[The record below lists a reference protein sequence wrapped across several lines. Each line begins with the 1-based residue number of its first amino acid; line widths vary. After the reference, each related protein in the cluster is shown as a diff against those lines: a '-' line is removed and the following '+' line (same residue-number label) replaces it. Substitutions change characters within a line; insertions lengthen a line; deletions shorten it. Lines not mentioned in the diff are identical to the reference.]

1 MAHQPLTVYDWP
13 ASVNRLKLDNNL
25 LVIALRT
32 AQSMPRAEA
41 RLQIRAALKEALA
54 LLLTCSAADIEFL
67 AQPGQALR
75 LLQPKQNI
83 GLSISH
89 EAGISL
95 AAIHINGAV
104 GIDLMTLSST
114 PASKEIHT
122 LATDYLGSKIA
133 QQLACLPD
141 NQQAKGFAKA
151 WTAFEAGLKC
161 SGEQL
166 IEWNEATENRLAQY
180 TCRDLILP
188 DGYIGTVAF

>member
-13 ASVNRLKLDNNL
+13 ASANRLKLDNSL

-32 AQSMPRAEA
+32 TPSIPRAEA

-54 LLLTCSAADIEFL
+54 LLLTCSTADIKFL
-67 AQPGQALR
+67 AQPGKALR
-75 LLQPKQNI
+75 LLKQKQNI

-89 EAGISL
+89 EVGISL

-104 GIDLMTLSST
+104 GIDLMALNST

-122 LATDYLGSKIA
+122 LATDYLGRKIA

-166 IEWNEATENRLAQY
+166 IEWNEATENRLAQF

>member
-1 MAHQPLTVYDWP
+1 MAHQPLTVYDW
-13 ASVNRLKLDNNL
+13 SVSANKLKLDNDL

-32 AQSMPRAEA
+32 APNMPRAEA

-54 LLLTCSAADIEFL
+54 RLLTCSAADIDLL

-89 EAGISL
+89 EVGISL
-95 AAIHINGAV
+95 AAIHMNGAV
-104 GIDLMTLSST
+104 GIDLMKLSNT
-114 PASKEIHT
+114 PTSKEIHT

-133 QQLACLPD
+133 QQLAGLTAT
-141 NQQAKGFAKA
+141 QQAKGFSKA
-151 WTAFEAGLKC
+151 WTALEASLKC

-166 IEWNEATENRLAQY
+166 IEWNEPIEKRLAQY